1 MERFI
6 GEDAPVKTMMVT
18 GMVLIMMMVMVMRV
32 MTVMTLMMLL
42 LQVHGVDNHGDG
54 DNDGFDH
61 DNNDDSDGFDDA
73 AVAGARCGT
82 ELSANARSWRPG
94 QASA

>member
-6 GEDAPVKTMMVT
+6 GEELANDTHARK
-18 GMVLIMMMVMVMRV
+18 
-32 MTVMTLMMLL
+32 
-42 LQVHGVDNHGDG
+42 DDDDG
-54 DNDGFDH
+54 DS
-61 DNNDDSDGFDDA
+61 DDFDDA